1 MISESFIHPFPIVFR
16 SRFLVSDQCWSCF
29 HQRSSLCAAEFR
41 SFIPLVL
48 AFVRFR
54 SELIAHSQ
62 SWLFLLDQSWSVV
75 LSSFLLDQSWSV
87 LELASFAVSWF
98 VSSGSELILLSLLVN
113 GSVSSRPFI
122 ITTYRSWRY
131 HLCLIQWLLL
141 ILCNWPPESYFT
153 YCSWRS
159 FSELITMVVGFKTSS
174 TPSVTLLFSVASS
187 LILLCGSHIWRDVVC
202 ADVVYILGTRH
213 GLQEL
218 DRLLQEMEI
227 KSAGLHSTS
236 LRLFSELEEDFYT
249 DFSLLELEVDLS
261 LTLSLCAHVLH
272 PLCSF
277 ARVLLM
283 RMTVFKLLLGQVLMA
298 IVSISSPQFV
308 ILIAAVCCPRIY
320 WNLRKCLLSSTW
332 DRVIHILL

>member
-1 MISESFIHPFPIVFR
+1 
-16 SRFLVSDQCWSCF
+16 
-29 HQRSSLCAAEFR
+29 
-41 SFIPLVL
+41 
-48 AFVRFR
+48 
-54 SELIAHSQ
+54 
-62 SWLFLLDQSWSVV
+62 
-75 LSSFLLDQSWSV
+75 
-87 LELASFAVSWF
+87 
-98 VSSGSELILLSLLVN
+98 
-113 GSVSSRPFI
+113 
-122 ITTYRSWRY
+122 
-131 HLCLIQWLLL
+131 
-141 ILCNWPPESYFT
+141 
-153 YCSWRS
+153 
-159 FSELITMVVGFKTSS
+159 MVVGFKTSS

-277 ARVLLM
+277 A
-283 RMTVFKLLLGQVLMA
+283 
-298 IVSISSPQFV
+298 
-308 ILIAAVCCPRIY
+308 
-320 WNLRKCLLSSTW
+320 
-332 DRVIHILL
+332 